1 MATENACGAG
11 CNCGAGAACG
21 CGSGGTSHSS
31 GGGHSRSLCRIH
43 GVLGLYLAGFMLVHL
58 GLNALAVRP
67 ARYASLLAW
76 LYGRPDLIKILS
88 LVLVILPLSV
98 QITTGLLRV
107 VRGGLRGR
115 CRHGPLPPW
124 AQRISG
130 LVILVFL
137 AIHLFLTKVVAP
149 FDLARPMPSA
159 SHAVIGLTGPLT
171 NQLGLALLTVIALWA
186 VGLHVGNG
194 ILTALRFVVSRPKM
208 QEQPAV
214 RAICAAVGLVLI
226 TAGFCGWTA
235 LLVQSHSVQPAALA
249 QAQPHEHR

>member
-67 ARYASLLAW
+67 ARYASFLAW
-76 LYGRPDLIKILS
+76 LYGSPNLTKILS
-88 LVLVILPLSV
+88 LVLVILPLTA

-149 FDLARPMPSA
+149 FDFARAVPSA
-159 SHAVIGLTGPLT
+159 SRAVIGSTGPLT

-186 VGLHVGNG
+186 VALHVGNG
-194 ILTALRFVVSRPKM
+194 ILTALRFVVFRPRM

-235 LLVQSHSVQPAALA
+235 LLVQSHSVQPAAFA
-249 QAQPHEHR
+249 QAQSHEHR